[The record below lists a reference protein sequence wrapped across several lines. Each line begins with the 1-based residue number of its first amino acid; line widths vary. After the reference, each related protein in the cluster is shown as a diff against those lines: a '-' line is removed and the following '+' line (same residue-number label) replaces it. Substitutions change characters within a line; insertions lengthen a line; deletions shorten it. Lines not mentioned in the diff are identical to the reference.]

1 MVATAQLSTD
11 TGQINLY
18 GRIQTALEVE
28 AIDSEKDLLKLVEDR
43 LSIQVIGALVKHG
56 LTDNEIYTLIIPRR
70 TLAHR
75 KLKREPLSQEES
87 GRAVRVA
94 RISALAETVFGDPAQ
109 ALRWLRKPKQRFE
122 GRTPLELLATET
134 GARLVEEMLYQI
146 DEGMFA

>member
-11 TGQINLY
+11 TGQTNLY
-18 GRIQTALEVE
+18 GHIQTALEVE
-28 AIDSEKDLLKLVEDR
+28 AIESEKDLLRLVENR
-43 LSIQVIGALVKHG
+43 LSIQAIGALSKYG
-56 LTDNEIYTLIIPRR
+56 LTDSEIYTLIIPRR

-87 GRAVRVA
+87 ERVVRVA
-94 RISALAETVFGDPAQ
+94 RIIALAETVFGDPAQ
-109 ALRWLRKPKQRFE
+109 ALRWLRKPKRRFE

-146 DEGMFA
+146 DAGLFA